1 MGWMKNYLYET
12 NNGIYAISSSFWD
25 FRLIR
30 LGVGYTVGPNQ
41 DLRAHMWCDVLCM
54 SFGHR
59 KQEKKFFLTNF
70 HFWRL
75 ALPKTGENREI
86 RWFLVVF
93 QLNLEKYWRYLKWV
107 KTKKEEL
114 SKCHHLS
121 FRWALYHQYQLSS
134 EFSKYA
140 KITLFR
146 SKLCSDQDHGQTDKV
161 TRFHQEAKL

>member
-1 MGWMKNYLYET
+1 MIYL
-12 NNGIYAISSSFWD
+12 D
-25 FRLIR
+25 LILTTMI

-59 KQEKKFFLTNF
+59 KQGKFFFAKFPFLAVSPTEN
-70 HFWRL
+70 WR
-75 ALPKTGENREI
+75 KSRNS
-86 RWFLVVF
+86 WFLVVF
-93 QLNLEKYWRYLKWV
+93 RLNLEKYWRYLKWV

-114 SKCHHLS
+114 SKCHHMS